1 MSVKSIRHIQRLVL
15 TSFVTTFLCTRII
28 VLLIM
33 SRDIPDLYFHL
44 GGTHVHHLNYGIF
57 VLSAV
62 GAVLLFIPPKGK
74 WLDLVAIAYGVGLA
88 LTFDEFGMWLHLG
101 GSYWQR
107 ASFDAVTIIGGM
119 LLLSAYTPPA
129 KSWTWRRFTGAII
142 VLALFVMFFWRLSLT
157 LIPIEQGVL
166 PKLKSLE
173 DKGPR

>member
-15 TSFVTTFLCTRII
+15 TSFVVTFLCTRII

-33 SRDIPDLYFHL
+33 SRDIPDLYLHL

-62 GAVLLFIPPKGK
+62 GAVLLFIPPNGK
-74 WLDLVAIAYGVGLA
+74 WLDLVAVAYGIGLA

-107 ASFDAVTIIGGM
+107 TSFDAVTIIGGM
-119 LLLSAYTPPA
+119 LLLLAYTPPA
-129 KSWTWRRFTGAII
+129 KSWTWRRLAVAIV
-142 VLALFVMFFWRLSLT
+142 VLALFVVFFWRLSLT
-157 LIPIEQGVL
+157 LTPIEQVVL